1 MSDSISKNN
10 YECIDSTHNIL
21 KRKKINFTGH
31 IKYELYEKKSNEIN
45 NKNEIKYEKIFNNKI
60 MGHIGRHT
68 N

>member
-10 YECIDSTHNIL
+10 YECIDSTHNIF
-21 KRKKINFTGH
+21 KKNINFTGH
-31 IKYELYEKKSNEIN
+31 IKYKSYEKKSNEIN
-45 NKNEIKYEKIFNNKI
+45 NKNEIKYKKIFNSKI